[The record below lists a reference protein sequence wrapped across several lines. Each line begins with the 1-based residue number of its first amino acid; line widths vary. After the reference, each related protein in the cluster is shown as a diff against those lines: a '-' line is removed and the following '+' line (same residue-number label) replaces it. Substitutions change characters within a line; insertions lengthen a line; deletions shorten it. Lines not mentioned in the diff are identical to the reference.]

1 MSGAGNEGQS
11 NNNKRGTS
19 FMYENN
25 IASIMVTYNP
35 ESDVV
40 GNAKA
45 ITKSCK
51 ELIIIDNG
59 SKSETLKN
67 VQLLENETNITIIY
81 NKQNM
86 GLGYALNQGIQYIL
100 DSQELKQVEWIATF
114 DQDSKVDNRY
124 FEGMLSTY
132 EKFSNKEIVAI
143 LAPNWVEQKITSS
156 EQSIS
161 KSTELLQEQKTVI
174 TSGSLVKKRVF
185 SEIGL
190 FEENYFIDFLDHEF
204 CLRARSKGYKI
215 FIVPDVS
222 MVHNLG
228 NTVQHKLLGST
239 VMATNHNYIRRY
251 YITRNRIYTYRK
263 FFKTEKEWIK
273 EDFTATAK
281 EFIIIFLFEKDKLKK
296 LKSMITGTLDALRGK
311 KGPGSF

>member
-35 ESDVV
+35 EADVV

-51 ELIIIDNG
+51 ELIVIDNG
-59 SKSETLKN
+59 SKSEALKN

-114 DQDSKVDNRY
+114 DQDSKVDHRY
-124 FEGMLSTY
+124 FEGMLSAY
-132 EKFSNKEIVAI
+132 ENFPNKEIVAI
-143 LAPNWVEQKITSS
+143 LAPNWVEQKITSH

-161 KSTELLQEQKTVI
+161 NSTELLQEQKTVI
-174 TSGSLVKKRVF
+174 TSGSLVKKKVF

-190 FEENYFIDFLDHEF
+190 FEEDYFIDFLDHEF

-215 FIVPDVS
+215 FMVPDVS

-228 NTVQHKLLGST
+228 NTQQHQLLGST

-281 EFIIIFLFEKDKLKK
+281 EFIIIFLFEKDRLKK
-296 LKSMITGTLDALRGK
+296 LNSMITGSFDALRGK
-311 KGPGSF
+311 KGPGKF

>member
-1 MSGAGNEGQS
+1 MSGAGNEGQT

-35 ESDVV
+35 EADVV
-40 GNAKA
+40 RNAKA

-51 ELIIIDNG
+51 ELIVIDNG
-59 SKSETLKN
+59 SKSEALKN
-67 VQLLENETNITIIY
+67 VQLLENETNITVIF

-100 DSQELKQVEWIATF
+100 NSQELKQVEWIATF

-124 FEGMLSTY
+124 FEGMLSAY
-132 EKFSNKEIVAI
+132 EKFQNKEIAAI

-161 KSTELLQEQKTVI
+161 NSTELLQEQKTVI
-174 TSGSLVKKRVF
+174 TSGSLVKKKVF

-190 FEENYFIDFLDHEF
+190 FEEDYFIDFLDHEF

-228 NTVQHKLLGST
+228 NTEQHKLLGST
-239 VMATNHNYIRRY
+239 VMATNHNFIRRY

-281 EFIIIFLFEKDKLKK
+281 EFIIIFLFEKNRLKK
-296 LKSMITGTLDALRGK
+296 LKSMITGTFDALRGK
-311 KGPGSF
+311 KGPGNF

>member
-1 MSGAGNEGQS
+1 MSGAGNEEQS

-19 FMYENN
+19 FMYENI

-35 ESDVV
+35 EADVV
-40 GNAKA
+40 RNAQA

-51 ELIIIDNG
+51 ELIVIDNG
-59 SKSETLKN
+59 SKSEALKN

-124 FEGMLSTY
+124 FEGMLSAY
-132 EKFSNKEIVAI
+132 EKFPNKEIVAI

-161 KSTELLQEQKTVI
+161 NSTELLQEQKTVI

-215 FIVPDVS
+215 YIVPDVS

-228 NTVQHKLLGST
+228 NTEQHKLLGST

-281 EFIIIFLFEKDKLKK
+281 EFIIIFLFEKNRLKK
-296 LKSMITGTLDALRGK
+296 LKSMITGTFDALRGK
-311 KGPGSF
+311 KGPGNF